1 MTFEILAN
9 EGLSARYESM
19 AARMGPKINEL
30 RKQYIRESFC
40 TIHQV
45 EHRLE
50 HVAMVQGKEFIND
63 SISVTV
69 NSTWWAMESN
79 NKPIVW
85 IVGGIENGK
94 DYQSLGSL
102 VSQKVKAIV
111 CLGLDNR
118 RIHEA
123 YDNLGIPMVDTNNM
137 DDAVHQAYL
146 MAQKGDLVL
155 LSPACASFDLFENYE
170 ERGIAFR
177 KAVKQL

>member
-19 AARMGPKINEL
+19 AARVGPKINEL

-111 CLGLDNR
+111 CL
-118 RIHEA
+118 
-123 YDNLGIPMVDTNNM
+123 
-137 DDAVHQAYL
+137 
-146 MAQKGDLVL
+146 
-155 LSPACASFDLFENYE
+155 CASVVKGFLIYECYRKHRQRGRDHRAASPDLW
-170 ERGIAFR
+170 RADG
-177 KAVKQL
+177 AVAAGSLYSAGCYGGHARCL